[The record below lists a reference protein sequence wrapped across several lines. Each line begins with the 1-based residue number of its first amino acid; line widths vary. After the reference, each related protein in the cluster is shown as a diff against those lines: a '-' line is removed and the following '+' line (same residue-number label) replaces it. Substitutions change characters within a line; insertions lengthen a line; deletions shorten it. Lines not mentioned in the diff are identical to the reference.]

1 MEKKHIVGIL
11 IGEAP
16 SLEKAKSVVENGSRC
31 PYSVTYVNSG
41 RTIIGVSV
49 IPLDHKW
56 WLEWVEEHPEETI
69 GLTHVEV
76 FFTRKVNASSPWS
89 RGEVKPLTE
98 ISPCGS
104 SCEKCPRY
112 RKECKGCPATRYYI
126 NE

>member
-1 MEKKHIVGIL
+1 MEKKYIVGIL

-16 SLEKAKSVVENGSRC
+16 SLEKAKSVAENGSRC

-69 GLTHVEV
+69 GLTYVEV

-112 RKECKGCPATRYYI
+112 RKECKGCPATRYYHYK
-126 NE
+126 